1 MNELYIENEVTKAI
15 ENSVFKVFTGFAV
28 GFVVGASVMA
38 VLDYYDNKKKQL
50 RRIQNGTDENY
61 ITSE

>member
-1 MNELYIENEVTKAI
+1 MEELYIEKEVTKAI
-15 ENSVFKVFTGFAV
+15 ESSVLKVLAGFAA

-38 VLDYYDNKKKQL
+38 IIDYHESKKNKL
-50 RRIQNGTDENY
+50 RRIQSGTDENY

>member
-1 MNELYIENEVTKAI
+1 MEELYIEKEVTKAI
-15 ENSVFKVFTGFAV
+15 ESSVLKVFAGFAV

-38 VLDYYDNKKKQL
+38 IIDYYDNKKTQL
-50 RRIQNGTDENY
+50 RRIQSGTDENY